1 MPKKIDDS
9 INGLTG
15 EALLEKVYEIIEQH
29 KDEYSKC
36 KAILIEDD
44 LEKYGF
50 FDGKYI
56 KISDQIIEAI
66 QTDVKEEIKQ
76 SPKVNQ
82 NYVDQIVH
90 SRRLHYSKK
99 LHGQRMLK
107 NIRPDKVADK
117 CKHYFNPAYQKLKEF

>member
-44 LEKYGF
+44 L
-50 FDGKYI
+50 DGRFEEYSQEQMMNITGNDYLRSSCTAGK
-56 KISDQIIEAI
+56 
-66 QTDVKEEIKQ
+66 DVPVFI
-76 SPKVNQ
+76 
-82 NYVDQIVH
+82 
-90 SRRLHYSKK
+90 
-99 LHGQRMLK
+99 M
-107 NIRPDKVADK
+107 
-117 CKHYFNPAYQKLKEF
+117 